1 MLRNLSRKNKHA
13 DFPLNGDTLV
23 INFST
28 EFLDEKFWFFFHK
41 MESFLI
47 VDVIF
52 FVISRFRIPVGP
64 NPNGKLYIY
73 NEYHLNA

>member
-1 MLRNLSRKNKHA
+1 MPRNLSRKNKHA

-28 EFLDEKFWFFFHK
+28 EFLDEKFWLFFHK